1 MRRLLFS
8 AICVTLLAGCSD
20 AKKKDVKENILVVDA
35 IKAESRTP
43 QSRESFAFI
52 SKPYRTSTLSF
63 RVSGPLAMF
72 DIQSGKYYAK
82 GSTIA
87 RIDTRDFKIR
97 KERTEAVYK
106 QAKAEFARI
115 ETLYNKKNLSA
126 SAYEKAKAD
135 YTSAK
140 TAFQTA
146 TNELSDCVLVAPFN
160 GYIGEVFQEKHQD
173 VKATQP
179 ILSFEELGR
188 LKIEAYVTQN
198 IASTAQKLKDTHVI
212 FDGVA
217 QNNYPVTIQEVSKS
231 TTSNNLS
238 YLVSAVFDNSKEQLL
253 AGMSG
258 QMIFSND
265 SLATKSWIAIPQST
279 ICHKTA
285 IGDFVWVID
294 AAKQTT
300 HIRKIT
306 RGRFL
311 PNGYV
316 EVVAGLEADALIA
329 RSGYR
334 FLSDGG
340 RIKIKNS

>member
-1 MRRLLFS
+1 MKRLLFS
-8 AICVTLLAGCSD
+8 VMCVTLLVGCD
-20 AKKKDVKENILVVDA
+20 NGKKEGVKENILVVDV
-35 IKAESRTP
+35 IKAESITP
-43 QSRESFAFI
+43 QTRESFAFI
-52 SKPYRTSTLSF
+52 SKPYKTSTLSF

-72 DIQSGKYYAK
+72 DIQSGKYYSK
-82 GSTIA
+82 GQTIA

-97 KERTEAVYK
+97 KERTEAVYN
-106 QAKAEFARI
+106 QAKAEFERI
-115 ETLYNKKNLSA
+115 ETLYHKKNLSA

-146 TNELSDCVLVAPFN
+146 SNELSDCVLAAPFN

-198 IASTAQKLKDTHVI
+198 IASAAQKLNNTHVV
-212 FDGVA
+212 FDGVE

-258 QMIFSND
+258 QMIFNND

-279 ICHKTA
+279 INHKPS

-294 AAKQTT
+294 AANETA
-300 HIRKIT
+300 HIRPIK

-316 EVVAGLEADALIA
+316 EVVAGLEADVLIA

-334 FLSDGG
+334 FLADGG
-340 RIKIKNS
+340 RIKLKNS